1 VFLRGTVKK
10 VDAEL
15 LERLRA
21 DLEAEFRLIV
31 KTEGEPDQYLTRL
44 QALGIEV
51 RRRFRLTRSLA
62 VTARADAALQL
73 ADEAWVKKIEEDQI
87 VRTM

>member
-1 VFLRGTVKK
+1 MKK

-44 QALGIEV
+44 RALGIEV